1 MAVATVKPHGDW
13 AVVYVRGEVDIAT
26 APELQAAL
34 TGLLRS
40 ETPAV
45 AIDFAET
52 TFLDSSGLAVC
63 ARVRKLADR
72 YGGKVV
78 LSGLTDMVRGVF
90 KITGL
95 DQLFEVYPSVAE
107 LDPVPFPNL
116 VAEA

>member
-1 MAVATVKPHGDW
+1 MAVATVKQHGGW
-13 AVVYVRGEVDIAT
+13 SVVHVCGEVDIAT

-40 ETPAV
+40 ETPAI

-52 TFLDSSGLAVC
+52 AFLDSSGLAVC
-63 ARVRKLADR
+63 ARVKKLADR
-72 YGGKVV
+72 YGGRIV

-90 KITGL
+90 QITGL
-95 DQLFEVYPSVAE
+95 DQLFEVCPSVE
-107 LDPVPFPNL
+107 DLDPLPLPNL